1 MCTMTTVGAT
11 EVKNRLGQVLEQA
24 RKEPVLVQT
33 HGRDSVVILDH
44 AEYQHLR
51 RLEDAYWLVRAEEA
65 AKGGFLSP
73 EETMAR
79 ISERLNRFEDEED

>member
-1 MCTMTTVGAT
+1 MTTIGAS

-24 RKEPVLVQT
+24 RREPVLVQT

-51 RLEDAYWLVRAEEA
+51 KLEDAFWLARAEEA
-65 AKGGFLSP
+65 AKGGFLTP

-79 ISERLNRFEDEED
+79 TSRRMNEMQDEEA